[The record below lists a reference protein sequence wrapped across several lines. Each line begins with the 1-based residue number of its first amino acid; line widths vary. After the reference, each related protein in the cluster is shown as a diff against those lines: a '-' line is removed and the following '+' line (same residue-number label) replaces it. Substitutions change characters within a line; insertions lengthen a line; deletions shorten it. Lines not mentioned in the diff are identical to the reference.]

1 MICFENGVKYKM
13 KILAIDTSSKTC
25 SVAITEDMKKITE
38 LHSDDERTHSIKL
51 MPMIDEAF
59 RSTGLT
65 LKDMDL
71 LSCCLGPGS
80 FTGVRIGIATIK
92 AFADVTDIPVIGVSS
107 LEGLAYN
114 IASDS
119 IPTLQLANTL
129 FCSIIDAKNNN
140 VYCGLYRYYNNCLN
154 QMADLIAEDIDT
166 VISKINTMVHTFDN
180 QFHQILFVGDGS
192 VVYHDQLEKDIVF
205 SNLQFATVK
214 QNNANSVSIATSA
227 YIKYQNGEA
236 GDTHALFPLYLRKSQ
251 AEREL
256 EKKNL
261 L

>member
-1 MICFENGVKYKM
+1 M

-25 SVAITEDMKKITE
+25 SVAITEDMKKIIE

-59 RSTGLT
+59 RSTGLI

-71 LSCCLGPGS
+71 LACCLGPGS
-80 FTGVRIGIATIK
+80 FTGVRIGISTIK
-92 AFADVTDIPVIGVSS
+92 AFADVTNIPVVGVSS
-107 LEGLAYN
+107 LEELAYN
-114 IASDS
+114 TIDDS

-154 QMADLIAEDIDT
+154 QMTDLIAEDIDT
-166 VISKINTMVHTFDN
+166 VISKINTMIHTFAN
-180 QFHQILFVGDGS
+180 QFYQIVFVGDGS
-192 VVYHDQLEKDIVF
+192 VAYHNQLEKDINF
-205 SNLQFATVK
+205 SKLHFATVE
-214 QNNANSVSIATSA
+214 QNNANSASIATSA

-236 GDTHALFPLYLRKSQ
+236 GDISPLYLRKSQ

-256 EKKNL
+256 ERKNHN
-261 L
+261 

>member
-1 MICFENGVKYKM
+1 M

-25 SVAITEDMKKITE
+25 SVAITEDMKKIIE

-59 RSTGLT
+59 KTSRLT

-71 LSCCLGPGS
+71 LACCLGPGS
-80 FTGVRIGIATIK
+80 FTGVRIGISTIK
-92 AFADVTDIPVIGVSS
+92 AFTDVTNIPVLGVSS

-114 IASDS
+114 VIDNS
-119 IPTLQLANTL
+119 IPTLQLANIL

-154 QMADLIAEDIDT
+154 QMSDLIAEDIDT
-166 VISKINTMVHTFDN
+166 VISKINTMIHSFDN
-180 QFHQILFVGDGS
+180 QFNQVIFVGDG
-192 VVYHDQLEKDIVF
+192 
-205 SNLQFATVK
+205 ATVHREK
-214 QNNANSVSIATSA
+214 LEQDIGYDNLSFSTLEQNSANSISIATSA
-227 YIKYQNGEA
+227 YMKYQNSEA
-236 GDTHALFPLYLRKSQ
+236 GDTHVLSPLYLRKSQ

-256 EKKNL
+256 EKKNHN
-261 L
+261 